1 MARRWRLVFDA
12 AAPGPWNMGVDEAL
26 LATATAGGSA
36 TLRFYGWDGPW
47 LSLGYGQPEAP
58 ALIEACAAAGVGVV
72 RRATGGRAVLHG
84 GDLTYALAA
93 PEALLPPGLEATYR
107 LISGALASALG
118 QLGVDVTAGPEA
130 APTGPC
136 DGFDCFTEP
145 GLDALCAGG
154 RKLVGSAQRRGG
166 GGVLQH
172 GSIRLVPDPEPARLA
187 TGLGPEAP
195 TSLQELGCRVPTR
208 DLREACIGAL
218 AAALDA
224 DFSLG
229 RLLPAESRLAAQRGR
244 LPRRDRR
251 NARDSTPAGI
261 QEGLSATDR

>member
-1 MARRWRLVFDA
+1 MARRWRLLLDA

-26 LATATAGGSA
+26 LATAAAGGGA
-36 TLRFYGWDGPW
+36 TLRLYGWDGPW
-47 LSLGYGQPEAP
+47 LSLGYGQPDAR
-58 ALIEACAAAGVGVV
+58 ALLEACAAAGVGVV
-72 RRATGGRAVLHG
+72 HRATGGRAVLHG

-118 QLGVDVTAGPEA
+118 QLGVDVTAGPKG
-130 APTGPC
+130 APAGPS

-145 GLDALCAGG
+145 GLDALCAAG
-154 RKLVGSAQRRGG
+154 RKLVGSAQRRRK

-172 GSIRLVPDPEPARLA
+172 GSIRRVPDPEPARLA
-187 TGLGPEAP
+187 AGLKREVS

-208 DLREACIGAL
+208 DLREACIRAL

-224 DFSLG
+224 GFSLG
-229 RLLPAESRLAAQRGR
+229 RLLPAESRLAARRGR
-244 LPRRDRR
+244 LPQRDRR

-261 QEGLSATDR
+261 QESLSATDR